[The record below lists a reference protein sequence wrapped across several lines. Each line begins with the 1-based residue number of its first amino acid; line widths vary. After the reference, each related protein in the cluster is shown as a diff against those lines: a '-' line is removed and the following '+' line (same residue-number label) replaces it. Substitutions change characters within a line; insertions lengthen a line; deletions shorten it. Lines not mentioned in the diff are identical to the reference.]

1 MFPGCKPGT
10 VPTILP
16 PAVVVALVFTVAG
29 RSRRETVMPPGE
41 FICSGAMYCGSNA
54 GGKAKTR
61 LHNPVKEA
69 GTSKTKS
76 VERVGEI

>member
-1 MFPGCKPGT
+1 
-10 VPTILP
+10 
-16 PAVVVALVFTVAG
+16 
-29 RSRRETVMPPGE
+29 MPPGE

-54 GGKAKTR
+54 GGKAKRR